1 MVKKSQKI
9 AGVME
14 FTCFKKKENVTDDE
28 LIQAVIQFETSFLA
42 NQEGVLF
49 HCLVRNFNN
58 EYANVLFA
66 DTMGSLNKLLEAAN
80 SNNSANHFFSLIEN
94 ESVQMTFHEIEKE
107 NFFIPENFSCV
118 EHGTFSLKNKNKDE
132 FERLIKVSNTIE
144 KEYLNKLENTK
155 AHLIGVVAENV
166 YSEITFGQTLG
177 KTKEACFGYMEN
189 VYCKPLMEMVDESTM
204 KLDFWYLIA

>member
-1 MVKKSQKI
+1 MIKKREKN

-14 FTCFKKKENVTDDE
+14 FTSFKKKESVTDDE

-58 EYANVLFA
+58 EYANVLFT
-66 DTMGSLNKLLEAAN
+66 DNMDSPNKLLEAAN
-80 SNNSANHFFSLIEN
+80 KNDSAKHFFSLIDN
-94 ESVQMTFHEIEKE
+94 ESVDMIFHKIEKE
-107 NFFIPENFSCV
+107 IFMIPEYFSCV
-118 EHGTFSLKNKNKDE
+118 EHGTFSLKNKNRFDDLVK
-132 FERLIKVSNTIE
+132 ISNTIE
-144 KEYLNKLENTK
+144 KEYLNKMENTK
-155 AHLIGVVAENV
+155 AHFIGTVSENL
-166 YSEITFGQTLG
+166 YSEVTFGETLG

-189 VYCKPLMEMVDESTM
+189 VFCKPLLEMADETTM